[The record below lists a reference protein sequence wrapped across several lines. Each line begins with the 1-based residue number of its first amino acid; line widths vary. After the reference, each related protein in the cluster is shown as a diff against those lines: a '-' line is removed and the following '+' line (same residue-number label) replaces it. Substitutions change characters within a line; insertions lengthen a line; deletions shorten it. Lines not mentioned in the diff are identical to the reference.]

1 MADFRAWSPET
12 LAKFAE
18 EAQAQIAT
26 QADEIK
32 ALQMRID
39 WLEQDRRDA
48 IEGYRDLVRSLGVRQ

>member
-1 MADFRAWSPET
+1 MADFRSWSPET
-12 LAKFAE
+12 LARFAE
-18 EAQAQIAT
+18 ESQAQIAQ

-48 IEGYRDLVRSLGVRQ
+48 IEGYRDLVRRLGVRQ